1 MELFQVFWDDQKKL
15 FLEFEK
21 NEEEQVLF
29 LPERINRL
37 NIQFEISK
45 VVKQEIYFKET
56 PSLVSIKKI
65 YHSNEYLGFS
75 FELDE
80 IHGYPDIQI
89 KILKLTI
96 FLHSG
101 ERIEYT
107 FSEKINVSDIW
118 VNDDCYAGFKFV
130 DLSIPKNQRKKI
142 TRERVVQATKT
153 DFSQKKEEKTVIYE
167 KRSVES
173 IPANQSVISMMN
185 ESNKTLKNIEKHLAT
200 LALTLQNM
208 PTTPVSYG
216 PPSRVPQRIPG
227 PGIERIKG
235 PEVQS
240 LIQGRGSSAKLLVIK
255 EMKTIFRE
263 TTEKNSGFSIK
274 DILKPMDEE
283 ELKLIT
289 LSDEELIKKEEE
301 SIANQIKRF
310 KKNQEEKLKLEEL
323 KEPK

>member
-21 NEEEQVLF
+21 NDEEQVLF

-37 NIQFEISK
+37 NVHFEISK
-45 VVKQEIYFKET
+45 IVKQDIYFKQT

-65 YHSNEYLGFS
+65 YHSTEYLGFS
-75 FELDE
+75 IELDE
-80 IHGYPDIQI
+80 IHGFSDIQI

-96 FLHSG
+96 YLYSG
-101 ERIEYT
+101 ERIGFT
-107 FSEKINVSDIW
+107 FSEKFNVSDIW
-118 VNDDCYAGFKFV
+118 VNDDCYAGFQFV
-130 DLSIPKNQRKKI
+130 DLSLPKNQRKKI

-153 DFSQKKEEKTVIYE
+153 DFNQKKEEKTVIYE

-173 IPANQSVISMMN
+173 IPTDHSVISMMN
-185 ESNKTLKNIEKHLAT
+185 ESNKTLKNIEKHLAS

-208 PTTPVSYG
+208 PVNPVSYA
-216 PPSRVPQRIPG
+216 PPSGVPQRISG

-235 PEVQS
+235 PDVQS

-274 DILKPMDEE
+274 DILKPMKEDELQSIILNPE
-283 ELKLIT
+283 DLM
-289 LSDEELIKKEEE
+289 KKEEE
-301 SIANQIKRF
+301 AIANQIKRF
-310 KKNQEEKLKLEEL
+310 KRNQEEKIKLEQL